1 MLKYITPII
10 LLLLLAGCA
19 HQPATTFKPL
29 RGLALSTDAPFTTV
43 EFLDTEILLYQGETL
58 MGSIQRAPVPEPDQT
73 AIEALKEGFMVS
85 QGGSYKPVLLETP
98 SDTYAYV
105 VHTPNFSTIFVAT
118 QQHPTHWAVI
128 SVRKEYYTP
137 IASSLAYTK

>member
-43 EFLDTEILLYQGETL
+43 EFIDTEILLYQGETL
-58 MGSIQRAPVPEPDQT
+58 MSSIQRVQVPEPSQT
-73 AIEALKEGFMVS
+73 AIETLKEGFVAA
-85 QGGSYKPVLLETP
+85 QDGSYKPVLLETP
-98 SDTYAYV
+98 SGTYAYV

-118 QQHPTHWAVI
+118 QQQPTHWAVI

-137 IASSLAYTK
+137 IASSLADTK